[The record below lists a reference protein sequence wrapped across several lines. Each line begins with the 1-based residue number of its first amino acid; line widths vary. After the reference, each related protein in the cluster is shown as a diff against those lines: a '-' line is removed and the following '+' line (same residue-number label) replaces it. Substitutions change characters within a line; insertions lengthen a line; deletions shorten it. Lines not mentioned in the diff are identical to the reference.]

1 MTDRNASFTARGVA
15 ALRAAHQ
22 LIDAKPPILDD
33 PVIVKLLGPEIEA
46 RIRSETVDNDPPL
59 ARGLRS
65 HVVLRSRYAE
75 DALRDGVSRGVR
87 QYVLLGAG
95 FDTFAYRQPEWARA
109 LTIVEVDQPW
119 SQAEKRKLLESGG
132 VTVPSNVRFADVD
145 FEKET
150 LAEGLRRCDVDFT
163 QPTFFSWLGVTMYLT
178 REAIDSVLATVASFP
193 KGSEI
198 VLTFA
203 QPPEPDD
210 PSGRFFAERAAML
223 GEPWISYFSTEEL
236 EAVLRSHG
244 FSDVEFLTRDA
255 AIRQYYADRQDD
267 LLPPRRVS
275 IVSATV

>member
-1 MTDRNASFTARGVA
+1 MADRNASLTARGVA
-15 ALRAAHQ
+15 GLRAAHQ

-46 RIRSETVDNDPPL
+46 RIRAEAERNDPPL

-65 HVVLRSRYAE
+65 HVVLRSRFAE
-75 DALRDGVSRGVR
+75 DALHNAVARGVR

-95 FDTFAYRQPEWARA
+95 LDTFAYRQPEWAHGLA
-109 LTIVEVDQPW
+109 IVEVDQPA
-119 SQAEKRKLLESGG
+119 SQSEKRRLLESAG
-132 VTVPSNVRFADVD
+132 VSIPSNVRFADVD

-150 LAEGLRRCDVDFT
+150 LAEGLHRADVDFT
-163 QPTFFSWLGVTMYLT
+163 QPTLFSWLGVTMYLT
-178 REAIDSVLATVASFP
+178 REAIDAVLATVASFA

-203 QPPEPDD
+203 QPPDPDD

-223 GEPWISYFSTEEL
+223 GEPWLSYFATGEIEGI
-236 EAVLRSHG
+236 LRAHG
-244 FSDVEFLTRDA
+244 FSDVQFLTREA
-255 AIRQYYADRQDD
+255 AIRQYYEGRSDD